1 MPRACTVC
9 QHPER
14 GAIEAAL
21 VAGQSAPAIAAAY
34 RVSHDAVSRHFASHL
49 ADTLVR
55 AAQTVAAVQVEQQQ
69 DALDV
74 MAELRRCF
82 DRTNLV
88 MDACDR
94 WLRDPEDPTRYD
106 VGPRAGDVMVI
117 YLEPGADG
125 KDHQRKAPLDRL
137 LARLGEGGMQPVGY
151 EVKHADP
158 RKLILDAVAQLRPSI
173 ELLGELVGELDARG
187 SINVTVTA
195 EWQTI
200 RAALLEALAA
210 YPEARTAVAARLR
223 TLEVA

>member
-9 QHPER
+9 THPKRAE
-14 GAIEAAL
+14 IEGGI
-21 VAGQSAPAIAAAY
+21 VAGESARALGTLWHVSRMAIARHA
-34 RVSHDAVSRHFASHL
+34 DAHL

-55 AAQTVAAVQVEQQQ
+55 AAQTVAAVQVDQQQ

-82 DRTNLV
+82 ERTNLV

-94 WLRDPEDPTRYD
+94 WLRDPEDPSRYD

-117 YLEPGADG
+117 YLEHGADG
-125 KDHQRKAPLDRL
+125 KEHQRKAPLDAL
-137 LARLGEGGMQPVGY
+137 LARLGEGGLQPVGY

-158 RKLILDAVAQLRPSI
+158 RELVLKAVAQLRPSI

-187 SINVTVTA
+187 TVNVVVSP
-195 EWQTI
+195 EWQQV
-200 RAALLEALAA
+200 RSELLAALAD
-210 YPEARTAVAARLR
+210 YPDARAAVAARLR
-223 TLEVA
+223 ALGAA